1 MTYAHE
7 KLHLLIEQE
16 IDEHIPIV
24 WEEKIVREMLGEK
37 WNKKLEKQ
45 YMEDEK

>member
-1 MTYAHE
+1 MTYVHE

-16 IDEHIPIV
+16 IDENISLV
-24 WEEKIVREMLGEK
+24 EEEKVVRKMLDEV